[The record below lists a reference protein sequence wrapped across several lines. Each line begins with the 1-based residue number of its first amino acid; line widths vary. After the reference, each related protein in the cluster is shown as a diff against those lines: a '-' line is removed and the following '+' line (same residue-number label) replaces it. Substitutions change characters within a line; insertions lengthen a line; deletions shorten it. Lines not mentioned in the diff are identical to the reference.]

1 MSMPFYVSPEQVMAD
16 KAEFAR
22 KGVARGK
29 SSLVIECDVG
39 ILMMA
44 ENLSTLSKIGEIYDR
59 VAFAGV
65 GKFSEFDQLRKIGV
79 RYADIK
85 GYAYSRDDV
94 RGRALANAYS
104 QAVGDAFTQQLKPL
118 EVEVVVAEVGDSTLA
133 GHEKNA
139 IYRIQYDATSIQGVA
154 VYSVIS
160 FVAASITLVSMVV
173 VMFRIDLELALVSMS
188 VLPLLFGFS
197 RAYAKRMKPRYKHV
211 KDLES
216 SALGVVQEILTGFR
230 VVKAFG
236 REQHEQQRAEQE
248 PVDDE
253 RQHADP
259 VEQPPI

>member
-29 SSLVIECDVG
+29 SSLVIECDIG

-118 EVEVVVAEVGDSTLA
+118 EIEIVVVEVGDSTLF
-133 GHEKNA
+133 GHENNA
-139 IYRIQYDATSIQGVA
+139 IYRIQYDG
-154 VYSVIS
+154 
-160 FVAASITLVSMVV
+160 SITDHHGFCVIGGAAEELTDFLRSHY
-173 VMFRIDLELALVSMS
+173 RDEIPLGEAIQLGKRALERASDGELS
-188 VLPLLFGFS
+188 VDAKNLEVCVLERERSGRKFVRLDSDRVRELL
-197 RAYAKRMKPRYKHV
+197 
-211 KDLES
+211 
-216 SALGVVQEILTGFR
+216 SA
-230 VVKAFG
+230 
-236 REQHEQQRAEQE
+236 
-248 PVDDE
+248 
-253 RQHADP
+253 
-259 VEQPPI
+259 